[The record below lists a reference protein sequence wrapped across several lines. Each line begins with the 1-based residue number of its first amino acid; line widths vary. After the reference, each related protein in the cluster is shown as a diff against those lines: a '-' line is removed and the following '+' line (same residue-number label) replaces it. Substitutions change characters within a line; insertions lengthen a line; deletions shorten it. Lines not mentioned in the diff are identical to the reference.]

1 MSTTVHI
8 NPVAPETLVLDLTP
22 EVAADMDL
30 STVSAASLSVQ
41 TPQNGYAEETWAVSM
56 STQTSTTLKLT
67 HIFLTGEADVAG
79 RYVVVAVLTCTG
91 GTVKADPVVFT
102 VKGKYE
108 T

>member
-1 MSTTVHI
+1 
-8 NPVAPETLVLDLTP
+8 
-22 EVAADMDL
+22 MDL

-41 TPQNGYAEETWAVSM
+41 TPQNGYAEETWTASM
-56 STQTSTTLKLT
+56 STQTATTLRLT
-67 HIFLTGEADVAG
+67 HTFLTGEADVAG

-91 GTVKADPVVFT
+91 GTVTSDPVAFD